1 MYEGLPSSLHHNT
14 QPERLFLCVVC
25 GKHSHGRSRLSR
37 LLEPTSGMVLV
48 PQVWCKGHLCLAERS
63 HRLAL
68 CNSGALLSKQSPQ
81 IQEGFQESLCSRQG

>member
-1 MYEGLPSSLHHNT
+1 MKDCPAHCITTPSQRDCSCVWFVEST
-14 QPERLFLCVVC
+14 Q
-25 GKHSHGRSRLSR
+25 HGRSRLSR